1 MNLLCVNITQDDI
14 QNFFIEVLENFE
26 EGKEEIVLDL
36 VHYFLKN
43 TSLDFLD
50 YFMDIFENIVP
61 IIASRDDKIAQ
72 KVNAILEIVLNLE
85 D

>member
-1 MNLLCVNITQDDI
+1 MD
-14 QNFFIEVLENFE
+14 NFE

-43 TSLDFLD
+43 TSLEFME

-61 IIASRDDKIAQ
+61 IIATRDVKIAL
-72 KVNAILEIVLNLE
+72 KVNAILEIVLSLE